1 MKQSI
6 CALALSSLLL
16 FPLPLRAESQP
27 SAPPAQ
33 EEAEAVHLR
42 TSKQVNLRKLPDK
55 KSDLLESLKK
65 HSIITVISESE
76 QDGENWLFVETKSG
90 RKGYLMESLTEPVP
104 TPSPVPTATPT
115 PEPTPE
121 PTPKPSDAPDAPD
134 APDATPTPKAE
145 KGEVLYDEPR
155 MVRTLTH
162 ANLRRKPGGGRIAEL
177 PESIQL
183 SAIGE
188 VEKDGELWLHL
199 AKGPKNKEG
208 YMLAEFLR
216 QVRPVELRPVSEAEV
231 RSLYP
236 TLSRDPIADIK
247 AEIPFTYT
255 EEELSAYGTLRPGDR
270 NKQVLALRRRLY
282 ELGYYEKPN
291 ENTLYTEST
300 ADVIR
305 MFQRDCGVEPTGEA
319 DPMTQALLFDN
330 RMPARE
336 GSPQEVT
343 YLSNK
348 LQPLYIQR
356 AEVTQYSFFGSV
368 QVSVRNNT
376 NGKLTAF
383 GLKIIPNMSDSSPA
397 DLRETFAEEIE
408 REYDIDD
415 IAISKGNSYSDFA
428 TNGLVSLPGEDYV
441 EPEEGQVE
449 IYPHHFQVSRKIYFS
464 GAQVAVSWY
473 RSGGKNVYVDDD
485 QMVFVP
491 VGLGTEDILM
501 HTLPIPVSDEE
512 REKAAQ
518 WEMGITARYVLPIY
532 QQHYNLPQGAWLKEV
547 DDGSPA
553 QEAGLQEG
561 DILVGLDD
569 LTILGDATLRKARA
583 AFEPGQSKTLY
594 FWRDGQ
600 YYSTELVRPE
610 EL

>member
-16 FPLPLRAESQP
+16 LPLPLRAAPQT
-27 SAPPAQ
+27 SAAPAQ
-33 EEAEAVHLR
+33 EAAEVVRLR
-42 TSKQVNLRKLPDK
+42 TSKQANLRKLPDK

-65 HSIITVISESE
+65 HSVVTILSESE
-76 QDGENWLFVETKSG
+76 QDGENWLFVKTKSG
-90 RKGYLMESLTEPVP
+90 RKGYLLEDLLEPVP

-121 PTPKPSDAPDAPD
+121 PTPKPSDAPDA
-134 APDATPTPKAE
+134 TPTPNAVKD
-145 KGEVLYDEPR
+145 EVLYDEPH

-162 ANLRRKPGGGRIAEL
+162 ANLRRKPDGGRIAEL
-177 PESIQL
+177 PANMQL

-188 VEKDGELWLHL
+188 VEKDGQLWLHL
-199 AKGPKNKEG
+199 DKGPKNKSG

-216 QVRPVELRPVSEAEV
+216 QVRPVDLRPVSQAEV
-231 RSLYP
+231 RALFP

-255 EEELSAYGTLRPGDR
+255 EEELSAYRTLRPGDK
-270 NKQVLALRRRLY
+270 NKHVLALRKRLY

-291 ENTLYTEST
+291 ENMLYTEST

-319 DPMTQALLFDN
+319 DPMTQALLFDD
-330 RMPARE
+330 RMLARE
-336 GSPQEVT
+336 GSPKEVT

-368 QVSVRNNT
+368 QVSVRNNS

-383 GLKIIPNMSDSSPA
+383 GLKIIPNMSDGSPA
-397 DLRETFAEEIE
+397 DMLETFAEEIE
-408 REYDIDD
+408 REYSIDD
-415 IAISKGNSYSDFA
+415 IAISKGNNYSDFA
-428 TNGLVSLPGEDYV
+428 TNGHVSLPGEDYE
-441 EPEEGQVE
+441 EPEEGEVE

-473 RSGGKNVYVDDD
+473 RAGGKNVYIDDD

-491 VGLGTEDILM
+491 VGLGTEEILM
-501 HTLPIPVSDEE
+501 HTLPIPVSDDE

-518 WEMGITARYVLPIY
+518 WEMGIVARYVLPIY
-532 QQHYNLPQGAWLKEV
+532 QEHYNLPQGAWLKKVE
-547 DDGSPA
+547 DGSPA

-583 AFEPGQSKTLY
+583 SFEPGQSKTLY
-594 FWRDGQ
+594 FWRDGE
-600 YYSTELVRPE
+600 YYSTELMRPE

>member
-1 MKQSI
+1 MKQII
-6 CALALSSLLL
+6 CALALSSILLL
-16 FPLPLRAESQP
+16 PLPLLAETQSP
-27 SAPPAQ
+27 ATPAQ
-33 EEAEAVHLR
+33 AEAETVHLR

-55 KSDLLESLKK
+55 KSDLVESLKK
-65 HSIITVISESE
+65 HSIVTVLSEFD
-76 QDGENWLFVETKSG
+76 QNDENWLFVETKNG
-90 RKGYLMESLTEPVP
+90 RKGYLLESLMEPVP

-115 PEPTPE
+115 PEPTAI
-121 PTPKPSDAPDAPD
+121 PTPKPSD

-145 KGEVLYDEPR
+145 KDEVLYEEPR
-155 MVRTLTH
+155 IVRTLTR
-162 ANLRRKPGGGRIAEL
+162 ANLRRKPDGRRIAEL
-177 PESIQL
+177 PENMQL
-183 SAIGE
+183 SALGE
-188 VEKDGELWLHL
+188 VEKDGKLWLHL
-199 AKGPKNKEG
+199 DKGAKNKEG

-216 QVRPVELRPVSEAEV
+216 QVRPVELRPVSEGEV

-255 EEELSAYGTLRPGDR
+255 EEELSAYHTLRPGD
-270 NKQVLALRRRLY
+270 KSKHVLNLRKRLY

-291 ENTLYTEST
+291 ENMLYTEST
-300 ADVIR
+300 ADVVR
-305 MFQRDCGVEPTGEA
+305 VFQRDCGVEPTGEA
-319 DPMTQALLFDN
+319 DPLTQALLFDT

-368 QVSVRNNT
+368 QVSVRNNS

-383 GLKIIPNMSDSSPA
+383 GLKIIPNMSDGSLA

-428 TNGLVSLPGEDYV
+428 TNGLASLPGDDYV
-441 EPEEGQVE
+441 EPEEDEVE

-473 RSGGKNVYVDDD
+473 RAGGKNIYVDDD

-491 VGLGTEDILM
+491 VGLGTEDLLM

-512 REKAAQ
+512 REKASQ

-532 QQHYNLPQGAWLKEV
+532 QQHYGLPQGAWLKEV
-547 DDGSPA
+547 KDGSPA

-561 DILVGLDD
+561 DILVGLDN

-594 FWRDGQ
+594 FWRDGE